1 MAELDRFRGALLG
14 LACGDAVGTTLEFQP
29 RGHFEPLTDMVGG
42 GPFHLAPG
50 EWTDDT
56 SMALCLA
63 ASLVA
68 CNGFDARD
76 QMDRYVAWMQQG
88 YMSSNGRCF
97 DIGITVSTALR
108 RYLATDDPFSG
119 SADPLSAGN
128 GSLMR
133 LAPVALFFYPNLEA
147 IVHYAGESSRTTHGT
162 AECVD
167 ACRLFAAMLYKALA
181 GKDKET
187 ILAPPHL
194 PAETTGPAG
203 LAPKIQAIAEGNYRD
218 KAEAEIVGNGYVVNS
233 LEAALW
239 CFWRTDSYREA
250 ILQAANLGDDADTT
264 AAICGQLAGAY
275 YGASAI
281 PASWL
286 ERLALRDQI
295 EELAAQLYQVA
306 AEREGD
312 KGGRRVDSRG

>member
-119 SADPLSAGN
+119 STDPLSAGN

-147 IVHYAGESSRTTHGT
+147 MVHYAGESSRTTHGT
-162 AECVD
+162 VECVD

-181 GKDKET
+181 REDKEA

-194 PAETTGPAG
+194 PAGTSGPAG
-203 LAPKIQAIAEGNYRD
+203 LAPKIQAIAEGSYRD
-218 KAEAEIVGNGYVVNS
+218 KGEADIVGNGYVVNS

-239 CFWRTDSYREA
+239 CFWWTDSYREA
-250 ILQAANLGDDADTT
+250 ILQAANLGGDVDTT

-281 PASWL
+281 PTSWL

-295 EELAAQLYQVA
+295 EELAAQLHQVA
-306 AEREGD
+306 ARR
-312 KGGRRVDSRG
+312 KGGE